1 MNDELEEGNV
11 SDVVTELT
19 DEMFQQTIDGATTP
33 VIVDFWAAWCGPCRT
48 VGPIVEDLASTHADK
63 VTVGK
68 LNVDDNQATAAKF
81 GIMSIPTLILFK
93 DGKPVKKIIGVRSK
107 GDLEREFELA

>member
-1 MNDELEEGNV
+1 MA
-11 SDVVTELT
+11 SDAIVEVTDANFDQLVLKSE
-19 DEMFQQTIDGATTP
+19 QP
-33 VIVDFWAAWCGPCRT
+33 VMVDFWAAWCGPCRT

-107 GDLEREFELA
+107 GNLEREFELA

>member
-1 MNDELEEGNV
+1 M

-19 DEMFQQTIDGATTP
+19 DETFQQTIDGATTP

-48 VGPIVEDLASTHADK
+48 VGPIVEDLASMHADK